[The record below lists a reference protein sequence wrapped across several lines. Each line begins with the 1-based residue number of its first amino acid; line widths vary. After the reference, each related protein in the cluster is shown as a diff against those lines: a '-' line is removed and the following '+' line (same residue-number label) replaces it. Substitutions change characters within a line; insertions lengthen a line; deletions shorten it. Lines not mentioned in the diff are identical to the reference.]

1 MYRYNDFDKQ
11 MVTERVEQF
20 RLQTKR
26 YLAGKLSDD
35 EFKTLRLMNGLYLQT
50 HAPML
55 RVAIPYGLLSS
66 GQLRKLAH
74 IARKFDKGFG
84 HFTTRQNIQ
93 YNWPKLEE
101 VPDILAE
108 LAEVEMHA
116 IQTSG
121 NCIRNVTSDHLAGVA
136 PDETDD
142 PRIYCELIRQ
152 WSSFHPEFSFLPRK
166 FKIAVSGAEYD
177 RAATQLHDIGL
188 HMRRDDAGEIGFQ
201 VLVGGGLG
209 RTPVIGKT
217 VREFLPQKHLYSYLH
232 AIMRIYNEQGRRD
245 NKYKARIKILVNALG
260 INKFRNLVEDEW
272 RRMLA
277 DDSKLELTEE
287 DVQRVRSF
295 FASPPYRAEAALA
308 ETSKSPEASKASK
321 ASETDERGDAAY
333 LAWFRN
339 NTAAHKVAGYRA
351 VYLSLKHPQAVP
363 GDLNADQMDAV
374 ADLADAYSF
383 GELRVTHTQNLV
395 FADVEKRHLTELY
408 AKLEKLNLATP
419 NIGGLTDVIC
429 CPGLDYCSLA
439 NAGTIEIADRI
450 NRLFDDMDYIHDLGD
465 LRVNMSGCMNACG
478 HHHVAAIG
486 ILGVEKKGVEW
497 YQIQL
502 GGNASNA
509 AALGKVLGPS
519 VPKERVADMIGEIL
533 EVFKEKREGEETFL
547 DTFGRIGIEPF
558 KQKVYHTN
566 SAAL

>member
-1 MYRYNDFDKQ
+1 MYQYNNYDKQ
-11 MVTERVEQF
+11 MVNERVEQF

-35 EFKTLRLMNGLYLQT
+35 EFKALRLMNGLYLQR

-55 RVAIPYGLLSS
+55 RIAIPYGLLSS
-66 GQLRKLAH
+66 KQLRQLAR
-74 IARKFDKGFG
+74 ITRKYDRGFG
-84 HFTTRQNIQ
+84 HFTTRQNLQ
-93 YNWPKLEE
+93 LNWPKLEE

-136 PDETDD
+136 PDEVDD

-152 WSSFHPEFSFLPRK
+152 WSTFHPEFSFLPRK
-166 FKIAVSGAEYD
+166 FKIAVSGAAYD
-177 RAATQLHDIGL
+177 RAATQLHDIGVYL
-188 HMRRDDAGEIGFQ
+188 HHNAKNERGFQ

-209 RTPVIGKT
+209 RTPVIGK
-217 VREFLPQKHLYSYLH
+217 VIRAFLPEKYLLSYLH

-245 NKYKARIKILVNALG
+245 NRYKARIKILVNALG
-260 INKFRNLVEDEW
+260 IAVFRKQVEAEWQRIRKGDE
-272 RRMLA
+272 A
-277 DDSKLELTEE
+277 LELRQEE
-287 DVQRVRSF
+287 IARVRAF
-295 FASPPYRAEAALA
+295 FTPHPYRAEAALNPSA
-308 ETSKSPEASKASK
+308 QQEHK
-321 ASETDERGDAAY
+321 DEVDFMT
-333 LAWFRN
+333 WFRH

-351 VYLSLKHPQAVP
+351 VYLSLKDPTCVP
-363 GDLNADQMDAV
+363 GDMNAEQMDAV
-374 ADLADAYSF
+374 ADLADRYSF

-395 FADVEKRHLTELY
+395 LADVEQQHLAELRQEL
-408 AKLEKLNLATP
+408 AKLKLATP

-429 CPGLDYCSLA
+429 CPGLDFCSLA
-439 NAGTIEIADRI
+439 NAGTIEIADQI
-450 NRLFDDMDYIHDLGD
+450 NKLFADMDYVHDLGD

-502 GGNASNA
+502 GGSSSNA
-509 AALGKVLGPS
+509 ASLGKVLGPS
-519 VPKERVADMIGEIL
+519 VPKDQVAKVMRSIL
-533 EVFKEKREGEETFL
+533 DVYADQREGEEDFL
-547 DTFGRIGIEPF
+547 DTYRRIGMEPF
-558 KQKVYHTN
+558 KQRIYGSKITTH
-566 SAAL
+566 